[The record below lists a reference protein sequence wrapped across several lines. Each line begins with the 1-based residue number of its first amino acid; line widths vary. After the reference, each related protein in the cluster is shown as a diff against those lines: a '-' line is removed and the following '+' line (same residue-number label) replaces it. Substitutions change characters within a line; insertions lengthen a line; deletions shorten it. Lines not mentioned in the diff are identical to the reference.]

1 MYIEG
6 LTEEQCKMLDKLW
19 SMDTVEEVNEFRN
32 TLPRFRQQQID
43 TLMELV
49 IHEMKEK
56 ELSLMERYPE
66 AEEMLE
72 RLKKRLSLGVDTAA
86 VDAIVYV

>member
-1 MYIEG
+1 MISIDGLNQEQIE
-6 LTEEQCKMLDKLW
+6 MLDKLW

-49 IHEMKEK
+49 IHEMKEE
-56 ELSLMERYPE
+56 ELSLMERYPD

-72 RLKKRLSLGVDTAA
+72 RLKKDFL
-86 VDAIVYV
+86 

>member
-6 LTEEQCKMLDKLW
+6 LTEEQCEMLDKLW

-43 TLMELV
+43 TDG
-49 IHEMKEK
+49 IG
-56 ELSLMERYPE
+56 YP
-66 AEEMLE
+66 
-72 RLKKRLSLGVDTAA
+72 
-86 VDAIVYV
+86 

>member
-1 MYIEG
+1 MISIDGLNQEQIE
-6 LTEEQCKMLDKLW
+6 MLDKLW

-49 IHEMKEK
+49 IQEMKEK
-56 ELSLMERYPE
+56 ELSLMERYPD

-72 RLKKRLSLGVDTAA
+72 RLKKDYL
-86 VDAIVYV
+86 

>member
-1 MYIEG
+1 MISIDGLNQEQIE
-6 LTEEQCKMLDKLW
+6 MLDKLW

-72 RLKKRLSLGVDTAA
+72 RLKKDFL
-86 VDAIVYV
+86 